1 MKRVGRI
8 PIGLSPRRARRIPG
22 HLPVKSSPRRRRF
35 FRPPASG
42 SGHAGSGRAAFRLR
56 RNLPAVALIVAAG
69 FAAAVEPIH
78 PVPPPPDADPRL
90 VALGDRLFHD
100 IRLSK
105 TKDVSC
111 ASCHI
116 LVEGGDDGVAVSVGI
131 EGEQGVI
138 NSPTVFNA
146 DLYVAQFW
154 DGRAE
159 TVEDQIDGPIQ
170 NPVEMGNFWPDVVAT
185 LYEDPGI
192 ASEFNALYP
201 GEGITRDTVKGAIGA
216 FVRSLR
222 TTGSRFDQWLAGDG
236 EALSPRELEGY
247 RWFKHYGCHSCHQG
261 SAAGGNFFQ
270 VFGVLNDSAYFRERG
285 DITEA
290 DRGRFNVTG
299 NKADMHVFKVPSLRM
314 VVHTAPYLHDG
325 SAATLRDAVDAM
337 FTHQLGRTAPDDHKE
352 AIIDF
357 LYTLAGGH
365 PAGPPIPPRESSE

>member
-1 MKRVGRI
+1 MKHAGGI
-8 PIGLSPRRARRIPG
+8 PIGLP
-22 HLPVKSSPRRRRF
+22 PRRRGRV
-35 FRPPASG
+35 PPAQV
-42 SGHAGSGRAAFRLR
+42 FRLR
-56 RNLPAVALIVAAG
+56 RGLPAVALLVSAG
-69 FAAAVEPIH
+69 IAAAVEPIH

-100 IRLSK
+100 PRLSK
-105 TKDVSC
+105 TGDVSC

-116 LVEGGDDGVAVSVGI
+116 LAGGGDDDLAVSIGI
-131 EGEQGVI
+131 EGERGVI
-138 NSPTVFNA
+138 NAPTVFNA

-159 TVEDQIDGPIQ
+159 TIEDQIDGPIQ
-170 NPVEMGNFWPDVVAT
+170 NPLEMGNFWPDVVAL
-185 LYEDPGI
+185 LYEDPEI
-192 ASEFNALYP
+192 AAEFNALYP
-201 GEGITRDTVKGAIGA
+201 GEGITRDTIKDAIAG

-247 RWFKHYGCHSCHQG
+247 EWFKHYGCHSCHQG
-261 SAAGGNFFQ
+261 AAAGGNFFQ

-285 DITEA
+285 NITEA

-325 SAATLRDAVDAM
+325 SAKTLRDAVDAM
-337 FTHQLGRTAPDDHKE
+337 FTHQLGRAAPDDHKE

-357 LYTLAGGH
+357 LHTLAGGH
-365 PAGPPIPPRESSE
+365 PTGPPIPPREDAE

>member
-1 MKRVGRI
+1 MTRAWRT
-8 PIGLSPRRARRIPG
+8 PSGLSPRRTRRVL
-22 HLPVKSSPRRRRF
+22 HAPRR
-35 FRPPASG
+35 FRWS
-42 SGHAGSGRAAFRLR
+42 
-56 RNLPAVALIVAAG
+56 LPAVALIVSSG

-100 IRLSK
+100 ARLSK
-105 TKDVSC
+105 DGEVSC

-116 LVEGGDDGVAVSVGI
+116 LVEGGDDNSVVSTGI

-159 TVEDQIDGPIQ
+159 TIEDQIDGPIQ
-170 NPVEMGNFWPDVVAT
+170 NPLEMGNFWPDVVAT

-201 GEGITRDTVKGAIGA
+201 GEGITRETVKDAIA
-216 FVRSLR
+216 VFVRSLR
-222 TTGSRFDQWLAGDG
+222 TTGSRFDRWLRG
-236 EALSPRELEGY
+236 ETDALSPRELEGY
-247 RWFKHYGCHSCHQG
+247 EWFKHYGCHSCHQG
-261 SAAGGNFFQ
+261 AAAGGNFFQ

-285 DITEA
+285 NITEA

-299 NKADMHVFKVPSLRM
+299 NKADMHMFKVPSLRM

-325 SAATLRDAVDAM
+325 SAETLRDAVDAM

-352 AIIDF
+352 LIIDF
-357 LYTLAGGH
+357 LHTLAGGH
-365 PAGPPIPPRESSE
+365 PAGPPIPPREDSE